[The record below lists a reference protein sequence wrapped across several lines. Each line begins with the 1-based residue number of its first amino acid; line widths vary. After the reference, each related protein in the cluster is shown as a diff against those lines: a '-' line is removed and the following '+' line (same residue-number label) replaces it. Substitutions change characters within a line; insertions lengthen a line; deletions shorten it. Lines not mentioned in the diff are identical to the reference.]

1 MTAVS
6 ISDRFI
12 NCTAVCFF
20 CEDDSQTVDYDPY
33 QNSEIAAYYAEIAA
47 YAGDKDSVEIKFLG
61 DDQVCLFVSEEYLA
75 FAEEKRNHGFY

>member
-1 MTAVS
+1 VTAVS

-33 QNSEIAAYYAEIAA
+33 QNSEIAA